1 MAGVAQLAER
11 LLAEQKV
18 VDSSSTLRSKENK
31 MCISVSESLLRKEK
45 DREQLS
51 FIPISAGLLLWLEA
65 SEEEDPEDK
74 ELDIY

>member
-1 MAGVAQLAER
+1 LAER

-18 VDSSSTLRSKENK
+18 VDSSSTLRSKESK

-51 FIPISAGLLLWLEA
+51 FIPISAGLLLWLDA
-65 SEEEDPEDK
+65 SEEDPEDK
-74 ELDIY
+74 ELDIN